1 MLIISRGVGALT
13 VILVLVVATPQGRTA
28 VETALFIPQ
37 IIPTIPVKPQEWVS
51 SAPIRQ
57 EVEFPIQDG
66 TGVADLYSQPG
77 DEKRGSVLL
86 FLGVNP
92 AGRDDPRVVGLA
104 NGLARTGVAV
114 MIPWSDTM
122 TDQRVD
128 VSEVDNLVRAFE
140 FLIAQ
145 ESVDPDRSGMGGFCV
160 GASLATVAA
169 QDERIRS
176 KVKFVNFFGGYYD
189 ARDLVTSVVSH
200 SRFHGDVV
208 EPWQPDVL
216 SKRVV
221 TTHLI
226 EGLSNAEEQAL
237 LTRVFVTKDAALGD
251 AGHRG
256 ALTRSKSGEPALTGR
271 PSRRS
276 QDSSRP
282 APGFGYRDPARDLSN
297 LQNRRPRS
305 QGADHARSAGPARP
319 IRRVAPSRG
328 GPRQPW
334 RRQSHGVLPVSA
346 PRPNAAGQPAGVRE
360 GAVQAVHA
368 HVQGAAGVGLTIRV
382 GAPVGDCY
390 KLGAG
395 SRLFTA
401 VQQSGRD
408 STLPDPRGN

>member
-1 MLIISRGVGALT
+1 MSSHSPECSGTSPKRGGSVRRCIMLIVSRGVGALT

-51 SAPIRQ
+51 RAPIRQ
-57 EVEFPIQDG
+57 EVEFPTQDG
-66 TGVADLYSQPG
+66 IGVADLYSQPG

-104 NGLARTGVAV
+104 NGLARTGVVV

-251 AGHRG
+251 EAIE
-256 ALTRSKSGEPALTGR
+256 ALSPEAKVVNRLLGGVPLDEARILADQLPDSVIETLYAISPISKIEDLEAKVLIMHDRQDRLVPSEE
-271 PSRRS
+271 SRRL
-276 QDSSRP
+276 
-282 APGFGYRDPARDLSN
+282 AKDL
-297 LQNRRPRS
+297 
-305 QGADHARSAGPARP
+305 A
-319 IRRVAPSRG
+319 SRG
-328 GPRQPW
+328 GV
-334 RRQSHGVLPVSA
+334 SHTEFSLFQHLDPTRPVS
-346 PRPNAAGQPAGVRE
+346 PPVYVRE
-360 GAVQAVHA
+360 LFKLYMHMY
-368 HVQGAAGVGLTIRV
+368 RV
-382 GAPVGDCY
+382 LREWD
-390 KLGAG
+390 
-395 SRLFTA
+395 
-401 VQQSGRD
+401 
-408 STLPDPRGN
+408 

>member
-66 TGVADLYSQPG
+66 IGVADLYSQPG

-128 VSEVDNLVRAFE
+128 VSEVDNLVHAFE

-226 EGLSNAEEQAL
+226 EGLSSAEEQAL

-251 AGHRG
+251 EAIE
-256 ALTRSKSGEPALTGR
+256 ALSPEAKVVNRLLGR
-271 PSRRS
+271 RPPRRS
-276 QDSSRP
+276 QEPDRP
-282 APGFGYRDPARDLSN
+282 TPGFCNRDTARDLSDH
-297 LQNRRPRS
+297 QNRGPGS
-305 QGADHARSAGPARP
+305 EGADHARSAGQASA
-319 IRRVAPSRG
+319 IRRVAPSCG
-328 GPRQPW
+328 GSRQPW
-334 RRQSHGVLPVSA
+334 RRQSHGVLVVPA
-346 PRPNAAGQPAGVRE
+346 PRPHASGQPSGVRE
-360 GAVQAVHA
+360 RAFQAVHA
-368 HVQGAAGVGLTIRV
+368 HVQGAAGVGLIF
-382 GAPVGDCY
+382 GLAH
-390 KLGAG
+390 
-395 SRLFTA
+395 SRA
-401 VQQSGRD
+401 IS
-408 STLPDPRGN
+408 

>member
-1 MLIISRGVGALT
+1 MSSHSPECSGTSPKRGGSVRRCIMLIVSRGVGALT

-51 SAPIRQ
+51 RAPIRQ
-57 EVEFPIQDG
+57 EVEFPTQDG

-128 VSEVDNLVRAFE
+128 VSEVDNLVHAFE

-145 ESVDPDRSGMGGFCV
+145 ESVDPERSGMGGFCV

-226 EGLSNAEEQAL
+226 EGLSSAEEQAL
-237 LTRVFVTKDAALGD
+237 LTRVFVTRDAALGD
-251 AGHRG
+251 EAIE
-256 ALTRSKSGEPALTGR
+256 ALSPEAKVVNRLLGGVPLDEARILADQLPDSVIETLYAISPISKIEDLEAKVLIMHDR
-271 PSRRS
+271 QDKLVPSEE
-276 QDSSRP
+276 SRP
-282 APGFGYRDPARDLSN
+282 P
-297 LQNRRPRS
+297 
-305 QGADHARSAGPARP
+305 
-319 IRRVAPSRG
+319 RG
-328 GPRQPW
+328 GPRQ
-334 RRQSHGVLPVSA
+334 S
-346 PRPNAAGQPAGVRE
+346 
-360 GAVQAVHA
+360 
-368 HVQGAAGVGLTIRV
+368 GAASVTRSS
-382 GAPVGDCY
+382 PCF
-390 KLGAG
+390 
-395 SRLFTA
+395 STWTP
-401 VQQSGRD
+401 RD
-408 STLPDPRGN
+408 RSARRCT

>member
-1 MLIISRGVGALT
+1 MARRWAMLVIGRGLEVLT
-13 VILVLVVATPQGRTA
+13 VILVLVAATPQGRTA

-51 SAPIRQ
+51 SAPIRR

-66 TGVADLYSQPG
+66 IGVADLYSQPG

-104 NGLARTGVAV
+104 NGLARTGVVV

-140 FLIAQ
+140 FLISQ
-145 ESVDPDRSGMGGFCV
+145 ESVDPERSGMGGFCV

-169 QDERIRS
+169 QDERVRS

-189 ARDLVTSVVSH
+189 ARDLVTSVISH
-200 SRFHGDVV
+200 SRFHDDVV

-226 EGLSNAEEQAL
+226 EGLSKCGGAGAP
-237 LTRVFVTKDAALGD
+237 DARLRHKG
-251 AGHRG
+251 RG
-256 ALTRSKSGEPALTGR
+256 AGRRAIEALSPEAKVVNRLLGGVPLDEARILADQLPDSVIATLHAISPISKIEDLEARVLIMHDRQDRLVPSEE
-271 PSRRS
+271 SRRL
-276 QDSSRP
+276 
-282 APGFGYRDPARDLSN
+282 AEDL
-297 LQNRRPRS
+297 
-305 QGADHARSAGPARP
+305 AG
-319 IRRVAPSRG
+319 RG
-328 GPRQPW
+328 GV
-334 RRQSHGVLPVSA
+334 SHTEFSLFQHLDPTRPVS
-346 PRPNAAGQPAGVRE
+346 PPVYVRE
-360 GAVQAVHA
+360 LFKLYMHMY
-368 HVQGAAGVGLTIRV
+368 RV
-382 GAPVGDCY
+382 LREWD
-390 KLGAG
+390 
-395 SRLFTA
+395 
-401 VQQSGRD
+401 
-408 STLPDPRGN
+408 